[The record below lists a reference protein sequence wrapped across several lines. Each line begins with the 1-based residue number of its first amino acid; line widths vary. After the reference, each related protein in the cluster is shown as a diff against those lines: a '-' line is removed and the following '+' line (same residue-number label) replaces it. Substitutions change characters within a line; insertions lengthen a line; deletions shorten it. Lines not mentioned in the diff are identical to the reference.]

1 MTNSPRNL
9 TDVLERCLA
18 IIPDTETH
26 LLERLKSVHE
36 STCYCHPQNIGLW
49 WHRAAEVFN
58 EEMPQID
65 NPEHNLKG
73 WQKDLYR
80 EWMNK

>member
-9 TDVLERCLA
+9 TAVLERCLA
-18 IIPDTETH
+18 IIPDTETR
-26 LLERLKSVHE
+26 LWGRLKSIHE
-36 STCYCHPQNIGLW
+36 STWYCPPPNMRMW
-49 WHRAAEVFN
+49 WERAAEVLN

-73 WQKDLYR
+73 WQKDLYI